1 MFPGSASV
9 ASARIR
15 PLLSASVDQDL
26 LLFDPARDVLG
37 IEADEVTYF
46 YEGHS
51 LLGDETPD
59 MAWGGRE
66 PCG

>member
-1 MFPGSASV
+1 VAPPGGGSE
-9 ASARIR
+9 
-15 PLLSASVDQDL
+15 DGCEDL

-37 IEADEVTYF
+37 VEADEVTYLH
-46 YEGHS
+46 EGHS